1 MDNLIDLECSEDFSI
16 YSWEVD
22 QLGINVENRL
32 ICEEKAF
39 DLSLV
44 SSITVDEEDDEV
56 IDNISHL

>member
-1 MDNLIDLECSEDFSI
+1 MKDFGI